1 MRTRNFVAA
10 GVLALLVTAGA
21 GAAYAHQEER
31 ATTGSGPGQMMGE
44 RGMQGGSMDRGS
56 MGPMMSGDA
65 SPGGGMMSSDSS
77 PGGGMMGTYDEDE
90 PFDRQYIDQMVMHH
104 EGAIVSSQHMISDS
118 ERPELRQLAE
128 DITESQSEQI
138 ELMQGWR
145 EDWYGS
151 SGESSGMSSMMDERA
166 DGHGMGSMMNGG
178 PSDVMFLRM
187 MIPHHQLGIEMA
199 EEALEESDRPEV
211 RDLSR
216 GIIEEQEAEIE
227 LMRGYLEEIEA
238 SHE

>member
-1 MRTRNFVAA
+1 
-10 GVLALLVTAGA
+10 
-21 GAAYAHQEER
+21 
-31 ATTGSGPGQMMGE
+31 
-44 RGMQGGSMDRGS
+44 
-56 MGPMMSGDA
+56 MMSGDA